1 MEVLNI
7 LIEHKV
13 IFSILIGILIINFS
27 FIFYFVLKER
37 KEDKKEIDEILNEL
51 EPKEKIE
58 KEEKQDKELENNK
71 KEVEEMLLKMQK
83 DLEAKP
89 EDVVTNFENE
99 QEEKSIISYQELV
112 KSVKEKNNNINVQPV
127 KIEEEKIE
135 VEDVSDDTLELEPL
149 KEKKFKG
156 TEFISPIFGKQNNKI
171 KYPTVPKVNN
181 TLLDE
186 IDFDTNYVKSEP
198 KQEIL
203 STKKLD
209 KEIKK
214 NDDFLNA
221 LKEFRKNLE

>member
-7 LIEHKV
+7 LIEHKI

-198 KQEIL
+198 KKEIL

>member
-7 LIEHKV
+7 LIEHKI

>member
-13 IFSILIGILIINFS
+13 IFSILIGILIINFF

>member
-7 LIEHKV
+7 LIEHKI

-135 VEDVSDDTLELEPL
+135 VEDVSDDTLELEQL